1 MGLRKTTK
9 SYSFKQVSINMENE
23 NNNKSDIIVKLK
35 NVKKTY
41 KVGKYPVHALKNV
54 TVNFKRG
61 FTVIY
66 GPSASGKTT
75 LLNLIGCIDKVDEG
89 QILFG
94 GIDITKV
101 SPRELTKLR
110 RSSLGFVF
118 QTFGLIPVLTV
129 YENIEYPILKY
140 RMTRKERKKAI
151 LFMLEEVGLGGHHKR
166 KPSELSGGQQQRV
179 SVARALIS
187 KPKLVIADEPTANL
201 DSKTSDAIIN
211 LMWKMHEEHD
221 TNFIISSHSAELIE
235 HFENKIEIKD
245 GTITKND

>member
-1 MGLRKTTK
+1 MLK
-9 SYSFKQVSINMENE
+9 ENY
-23 NNNKSDIIVKLK
+23 NKSGIIVELK

-41 KVGKYPVHALKNV
+41 KVGKYPIHAIKGV

-75 LLNLIGCIDKVDEG
+75 LLNLIGCIDNVDEG
-89 QILFG
+89 QILFDG
-94 GIDITKV
+94 VDITKMP
-101 SPRELTKLR
+101 SRELTKLR

-129 YENIEYPILKY
+129 YENIEYPILKSK
-140 RMTRKERKKAI
+140 MTRKERKKSI
-151 LFMLEEVGLGGHHKR
+151 LSILEEVGLSGHHKR
-166 KPSELSGGQQQRV
+166 KPTELSGGQQQRV

-201 DSKTSDAIIN
+201 DSKTSDAILN
-211 LMWKMHEEHD
+211 LMWRMHEEHD

-245 GTITKND
+245 GRIIEND